1 MNRPVKQ
8 SLRIGIIVSNSVIY
22 QWQYSAI
29 DSVLRSDSL
38 SICFIASTEEKS
50 GQKQGKNHSVIRR
63 LHEIIDRIIS
73 HDKSGLLS
81 AVSIRKITGK
91 IPLIYFTPVIK
102 QDFIELDSVSC
113 NQISVLNPD
122 IILNFSS
129 LPLNINLAGVPR
141 LGTCEFKAGYHDDG
155 YDEVVKQCP
164 ATLSALLFRTN
175 TPFLNSFAE
184 TWLGQTYAYLI
195 HINKVRAWKRVALLL
210 ERFLTGLSEL
220 GETYL
225 ETRSRIAGGRSAE
238 QLTRQSNIS
247 GRISDWGN
255 LLTHLRIIVLK
266 LADKLFYTKSFQWFV
281 LMSPVSD
288 QFPSV
293 AQDIGK
299 RRMLPPS
306 DRFWA
311 DPFIISREGQ
321 NYIFVEELPFKSNKG
336 HIAVIESDST
346 GSILQTVTVLN
357 KPYHLSY
364 PFVFDHNGN
373 YYMVPETGENKTIEI
388 YQCTDF
394 PYKWDFVMNLMENL
408 DAKDTTLFY
417 HQNKWWLFTSVCQ
430 SGIDS
435 DYSELFLFY
444 SDNLL
449 TANWIP
455 HPANPVISDITSAR
469 CAGKIFVHNQQI
481 YRPSQDCS
489 QRYGRAYNLNI
500 IEKLT
505 EQEYTEVKMLTIE
518 PETIHPDFKGVH
530 TFNRDQ
536 GYMVLD
542 AYTFRRRF

>member
-1 MNRPVKQ
+1 MKQ
-8 SLRIGIIVSNSVIY
+8 PLRIGIIVSNEVVY

-29 DSVLRSDSL
+29 NSVLRSESL
-38 SICFIASTEEKS
+38 SICFIANMGEKS
-50 GQKQGKNHSVIRR
+50 VQEQGKNNSVIRR
-63 LHEIIDRIIS
+63 LHEKIDRIIS
-73 HDKSGLLS
+73 HDNSGLLS
-81 AVSIRKITGK
+81 AVSISKIAGK
-91 IPLIYFTPVIK
+91 IPQIYLAPVIK
-102 QDFIELDSVSC
+102 QDLMELESKSC
-113 NQISVLNPD
+113 DQISLLNPD

-129 LPLNINLAGVPR
+129 LPFNINLPGVPR
-141 LGTCEFKAGYHDDG
+141 LGICEFKAGNHNDG
-155 YDEVVKQCP
+155 YAEVVKQRP

-175 TPFLNSFAE
+175 TPSLNSFAE
-184 TWLGQTYAYLI
+184 TWFGQTYAYLI
-195 HINKVRAWKRVALLL
+195 HINKVRACKRTALLM
-210 ERFLTGLSEL
+210 ERFIAGLSEL
-220 GETYL
+220 GEGYL
-225 ETRSRIAGGRSAE
+225 ETRSRFAGGRSAE
-238 QLTRQSNIS
+238 EPTDPASVP
-247 GRISDWGN
+247 GRTSDWGN
-255 LLTHLRIIVLK
+255 LLTHLRIIVSK
-266 LADKLFYTKSFQWFV
+266 LTDKLFYTKSFQWFV

-288 QFPSV
+288 QFPTV
-293 AQDIGK
+293 PPDIGI

-311 DPFIISREGQ
+311 DPFIISREGK
-321 NYIFVEELPFKSNKG
+321 NYIFVEELPFRYNKG

-430 SGIDS
+430 SGIGS
-435 DYSELFLFY
+435 DYSELFLFH
-444 SDNLL
+444 SENLL
-449 TANWIP
+449 TSNWIP
-455 HPANPVISDITSAR
+455 HPGNPVISDITSAR
-469 CAGKIFVHNQQI
+469 CAGKVFVHNQRI
-481 YRPSQDCS
+481 YRPSQDCT

-505 EQEYTEVKMLTIE
+505 EQEYTEVKMVTIE